1 MTTDT
6 PSPLQRQ
13 PMRDGE
19 EFRVF
24 DRESWQRKARPPTWF
39 QREEIEKHALRNDD
53 LKPSKE
59 L

>member
-1 MTTDT
+1 
-6 PSPLQRQ
+6 
-13 PMRDGE
+13 MRDGE

>member
-1 MTTDT
+1 
-6 PSPLQRQ
+6 
-13 PMRDGE
+13 MRDSE

-39 QREEIEKHALRNDD
+39 QRAEIEKHALRNDD
-53 LKPSKE
+53 LKPREE

>member
-1 MTTDT
+1 
-6 PSPLQRQ
+6 
-13 PMRDGE
+13 MRDSE

-39 QREEIEKHALRNDD
+39 QRAEIEKHTPRNDD
-53 LKPSKE
+53 LKPSQE